1 MHLTIKKEREQT
13 TEKIFFQKKTLG
25 ELLNQLRINP
35 ETVIAVSNNTVITED
50 EELQDNETIELLSVI
65 SGG

>member
-1 MHLTIKKEREQT
+1 MYLTVKKEREQT
-13 TEKIFFQKKTLG
+13 TQKVFFQKKTLG

-35 ETVIAVSNNTVITED
+35 ETIIAVKDNTVITED
-50 EELQDNETIELLSVI
+50 EELEDNETIELLSVI

>member
-35 ETVIAVSNNTVITED
+35 ETIIAVKDNTVITED
-50 EELQDNETIELLSVI
+50 EELEDNETIELLSVI

>member
-1 MHLTIKKEREQT
+1 MYLTIKKEREQT